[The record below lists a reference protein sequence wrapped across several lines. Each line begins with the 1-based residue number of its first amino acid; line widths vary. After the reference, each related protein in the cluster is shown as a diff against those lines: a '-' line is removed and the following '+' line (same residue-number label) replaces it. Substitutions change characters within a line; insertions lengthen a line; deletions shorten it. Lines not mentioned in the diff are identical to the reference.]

1 MRLSDL
7 KHDTYKSVDII
18 MNDNE
23 EEIVD
28 KYSDEDDEYEE
39 MLMSYEED
47 DESIIPELYFCNPDP
62 FLKPEPLPDD
72 HYRPEIY
79 FDDEGRIVV
88 KNLDAY
94 WLPENFDD
102 EGRIVVKNL
111 DAYWLPEMK
120 LVEEID
126 GTIYAVTGSYEGTE
140 MLDQKL
146 SRIMLYNLENC

>member
-1 MRLSDL
+1 MSFPVL
-7 KHDTYKSVDII
+7 KRYTYEAEDII

-23 EEIVD
+23 EEITD

-47 DESIIPELYFCNPDP
+47 DESIILELYFCNPDP
-62 FLKPEPLPDD
+62 YLKPEPVPDD
-72 HYRPEIY
+72 HYRPEIH
-79 FDDEGRIVV
+79 
-88 KNLDAY
+88 
-94 WLPENFDD
+94 FDD

-126 GTIYAVTGSYEGTE
+126 GTIYTVTGSYEGTE

-146 SRIMLYNLENC
+146 SRIMLHNLENF

>member
-1 MRLSDL
+1 MSFPVL
-7 KHDTYKSVDII
+7 KRYTYEAEDII

-23 EEIVD
+23 EEITD

-72 HYRPEIY
+72 HYRPEIH
-79 FDDEGRIVV
+79 
-88 KNLDAY
+88 
-94 WLPENFDD
+94 FDD

-146 SRIMLYNLENC
+146 SRIMLHNLENF

>member
-1 MRLSDL
+1 MSFPVL
-7 KHDTYKSVDII
+7 KRYTYEAEDII

-39 MLMSYEED
+39 LFMSCEDD
-47 DESIIPELYFCNPDP
+47 DESTIPELYFCNSDP
-62 FLKPEPLPDD
+62 YLKPEPLPDD
-72 HYRPEIY
+72 HYRPEIH
-79 FDDEGRIVV
+79 
-88 KNLDAY
+88 
-94 WLPENFDD
+94 FDD

-126 GTIYAVTGSYEGTE
+126 GTIYTVTGSYEGTE

-146 SRIMLYNLENC
+146 SRIMLHNLENF

>member
-1 MRLSDL
+1 MSFPVL
-7 KHDTYKSVDII
+7 KRYTYEAEDII

-62 FLKPEPLPDD
+62 YLKPEPVPDD
-72 HYRPEIY
+72 HYRPEIH
-79 FDDEGRIVV
+79 
-88 KNLDAY
+88 
-94 WLPENFDD
+94 FDD

-146 SRIMLYNLENC
+146 SRIMLHNLENF

>member
-1 MRLSDL
+1 MSFPVL
-7 KHDTYKSVDII
+7 KRYTYEAEDII

-23 EEIVD
+23 EEITD
-28 KYSDEDDEYEE
+28 KYSDEDGEYEE

-62 FLKPEPLPDD
+62 FLKLEPLLDD
-72 HYRPEIY
+72 HYRPEIH
-79 FDDEGRIVV
+79 
-88 KNLDAY
+88 
-94 WLPENFDD
+94 FDD

-126 GTIYAVTGSYEGTE
+126 GTIYTVTGSYEGTE

-146 SRIMLYNLENC
+146 SRIMLHNLENF

>member
-1 MRLSDL
+1 MSFPVL
-7 KHDTYKSVDII
+7 KRYTYEAEDII

-23 EEIVD
+23 EEITD

-39 MLMSYEED
+39 KLMSYEED
-47 DESIIPELYFCNPDP
+47 DESIIPELYFCNSDP
-62 FLKPEPLPDD
+62 YLKPEPLPDD
-72 HYRPEIY
+72 HYRPEIH
-79 FDDEGRIVV
+79 
-88 KNLDAY
+88 
-94 WLPENFDD
+94 FDD

-146 SRIMLYNLENC
+146 SRIMLHNLENF

>member
-1 MRLSDL
+1 M
-7 KHDTYKSVDII
+7 K
-18 MNDNE
+18 NNE
-23 EEIVD
+23 EEITG

-62 FLKPEPLPDD
+62 YLKPEPLPDD
-72 HYRPEIY
+72 HYRPEIH
-79 FDDEGRIVV
+79 FDEEGRIVV

-94 WLPENFDD
+94 C
-102 EGRIVVKNL
+102 
-111 DAYWLPEMK
+111 LPEMK

-126 GTIYAVTGSYEGTE
+126 GTIYTVTGSYEGTE

-146 SRIMLYNLENC
+146 SRIMLHNLENF

>member
-1 MRLSDL
+1 MSFPVL
-7 KHDTYKSVDII
+7 KRYTYEAEDII

-23 EEIVD
+23 EEITD

-62 FLKPEPLPDD
+62 YLKPEPLPDD
-72 HYRPEIY
+72 HYRPEIH
-79 FDDEGRIVV
+79 FDD
-88 KNLDAY
+88 K
-94 WLPENFDD
+94 
-102 EGRIVVKNL
+102 GRIVVKNL

-126 GTIYAVTGSYEGTE
+126 GTIYTVTGSYEGTE
-140 MLDQKL
+140 MLDQKI
-146 SRIMLYNLENC
+146 SRIMLHNLENF

>member
-1 MRLSDL
+1 MKRY
-7 KHDTYKSVDII
+7 TYEAEDII

-23 EEIVD
+23 EEITD

-47 DESIIPELYFCNPDP
+47 DESIIPELYFCNTDP
-62 FLKPEPLPDD
+62 YLKPEPLPDD
-72 HYRPEIY
+72 HYRPEIH
-79 FDDEGRIVV
+79 
-88 KNLDAY
+88 
-94 WLPENFDD
+94 FDD

-126 GTIYAVTGSYEGTE
+126 GTIYTVTGSYEGTE

-146 SRIMLYNLENC
+146 SRIMLHNLENF

>member
-1 MRLSDL
+1 MSFPVL
-7 KHDTYKSVDII
+7 KRYTYEAEDII

-23 EEIVD
+23 EEITD

-62 FLKPEPLPDD
+62 YLKPEPLPDD
-72 HYRPEIY
+72 HYRPEIH
-79 FDDEGRIVV
+79 
-88 KNLDAY
+88 
-94 WLPENFDD
+94 FDD

-146 SRIMLYNLENC
+146 SRIMLHNLENF

>member
-94 WLPENFDD
+94 WLPE
-102 EGRIVVKNL
+102 
-111 DAYWLPEMK
+111 MK

-126 GTIYAVTGSYEGTE
+126 GTIYTVTGSYEGTE

-146 SRIMLYNLENC
+146 SRIMLHNLENF

>member
-1 MRLSDL
+1 
-7 KHDTYKSVDII
+7 

-23 EEIVD
+23 EEITD

-47 DESIIPELYFCNPDP
+47 DESIIPELYFCNSDP
-62 FLKPEPLPDD
+62 YLKPEPLPDD
-72 HYRPEIY
+72 HYLPEIH
-79 FDDEGRIVV
+79 
-88 KNLDAY
+88 
-94 WLPENFDD
+94 FDD

-126 GTIYAVTGSYEGTE
+126 GTIYTVTGSYEGTE

-146 SRIMLYNLENC
+146 SRIMLHNLENF

>member
-1 MRLSDL
+1 MSFPVL
-7 KHDTYKSVDII
+7 KRYTYEAEDII

-28 KYSDEDDEYEE
+28 KHSDEDDEYEE

-72 HYRPEIY
+72 HYRPEIH
-79 FDDEGRIVV
+79 
-88 KNLDAY
+88 
-94 WLPENFDD
+94 FDD

-126 GTIYAVTGSYEGTE
+126 GTIYTVTGSYEGTE

-146 SRIMLYNLENC
+146 SRIMLYNLENF

>member
-1 MRLSDL
+1 MSFPVL
-7 KHDTYKSVDII
+7 KRYTYEAEDII

-23 EEIVD
+23 EEITD

-62 FLKPEPLPDD
+62 YLKLEPLP
-72 HYRPEIY
+72 
-79 FDDEGRIVV
+79 
-88 KNLDAY
+88 
-94 WLPENFDD
+94 ENHLRHDVHFDD

-126 GTIYAVTGSYEGTE
+126 GTIYTVAGSYEGTE

-146 SRIMLYNLENC
+146 SRIMLHNLENF

>member
-1 MRLSDL
+1 MSFPVL
-7 KHDTYKSVDII
+7 KRYTYEAEDII

-62 FLKPEPLPDD
+62 FLKPEPLTDD
-72 HYRPEIY
+72 HYRPEIH
-79 FDDEGRIVV
+79 
-88 KNLDAY
+88 
-94 WLPENFDD
+94 FDD

-146 SRIMLYNLENC
+146 SRIMLHNLENF

>member
-1 MRLSDL
+1 MSFPVL
-7 KHDTYKSVDII
+7 KRYTYEAEDII

-47 DESIIPELYFCNPDP
+47 DKSIIPELYFCNPDP
-62 FLKPEPLPDD
+62 YLKPEPEPDD
-72 HYRPEIY
+72 HYRPEIH
-79 FDDEGRIVV
+79 
-88 KNLDAY
+88 
-94 WLPENFDD
+94 FDD

-120 LVEEID
+120 LVEEIG
-126 GTIYAVTGSYEGTE
+126 GTIYTVTGSYEGTE

-146 SRIMLYNLENC
+146 SRIMLHNLENF

>member
-1 MRLSDL
+1 MSFPVL
-7 KHDTYKSVDII
+7 KRYTYEAEDII

-23 EEIVD
+23 EEITD

-47 DESIIPELYFCNPDP
+47 DESIIPELYFCNSDP
-62 FLKPEPLPDD
+62 YLKPEPLPDD
-72 HYRPEIY
+72 HYRPKIH
-79 FDDEGRIVV
+79 
-88 KNLDAY
+88 
-94 WLPENFDD
+94 FDD

-126 GTIYAVTGSYEGTE
+126 GTIYTVTGSYEGTE

-146 SRIMLYNLENC
+146 SRIMLHNLENF

>member
-1 MRLSDL
+1 MSFPVL
-7 KHDTYKSVDII
+7 KRYTYEAEDII

-47 DESIIPELYFCNPDP
+47 DESIIPELYFCNSDP
-62 FLKPEPLPDD
+62 YLKPEPPPDD
-72 HYRPEIY
+72 HYRPEIH
-79 FDDEGRIVV
+79 
-88 KNLDAY
+88 
-94 WLPENFDD
+94 FDD

-126 GTIYAVTGSYEGTE
+126 GTIYTVTGSYEGTE

-146 SRIMLYNLENC
+146 SRIMLHNLEEF

>member
-1 MRLSDL
+1 MSFPVL
-7 KHDTYKSVDII
+7 KRYTYEAEYII

-72 HYRPEIY
+72 HYRPEIH
-79 FDDEGRIVV
+79 
-88 KNLDAY
+88 
-94 WLPENFDD
+94 FDD

-120 LVEEID
+120 LVEEIG
-126 GTIYAVTGSYEGTE
+126 GTIYTVTGSYEGTE

-146 SRIMLYNLENC
+146 SRIMLHNLENF

>member
-1 MRLSDL
+1 MSFPVL
-7 KHDTYKSVDII
+7 KRYTYEAEDII

-72 HYRPEIY
+72 HYRPEIH
-79 FDDEGRIVV
+79 
-88 KNLDAY
+88 
-94 WLPENFDD
+94 FDD

-146 SRIMLYNLENC
+146 SRIMLHNLENF

>member
-1 MRLSDL
+1 MSFPVL
-7 KHDTYKSVDII
+7 KRYTYEAEDIVLK
-18 MNDNE
+18 NNE
-23 EEIVD
+23 EEITD

-72 HYRPEIY
+72 HYRPEIH
-79 FDDEGRIVV
+79 
-88 KNLDAY
+88 
-94 WLPENFDD
+94 FDD

-126 GTIYAVTGSYEGTE
+126 GTIYTVTGSYEGTE

-146 SRIMLYNLENC
+146 SRIMLHNLENF

>member
-1 MRLSDL
+1 MSFPVL
-7 KHDTYKSVDII
+7 KRYTYEAEDII

-23 EEIVD
+23 EEITD

-39 MLMSYEED
+39 KLMSYEED

-62 FLKPEPLPDD
+62 FLKLEPLPED
-72 HYRPEIY
+72 HRRH
-79 FDDEGRIVV
+79 DVH
-88 KNLDAY
+88 
-94 WLPENFDD
+94 FDD

-146 SRIMLYNLENC
+146 SRIMLHNLENF

>member
-1 MRLSDL
+1 MSFTDL
-7 KHDTYKSVDII
+7 KHDTYKTEHII

-62 FLKPEPLPDD
+62 YLKPEPLPDD
-72 HYRPEIY
+72 HYRPEIH
-79 FDDEGRIVV
+79 FDDE
-88 KNLDAY
+88 
-94 WLPENFDD
+94 E
-102 EGRIVVKNL
+102 RIVVKNL

-146 SRIMLYNLENC
+146 SRIMLHNLENF

>member
-1 MRLSDL
+1 
-7 KHDTYKSVDII
+7 

-47 DESIIPELYFCNPDP
+47 DESIIPELYFYNPDP
-62 FLKPEPLPDD
+62 YLKLEPLPDD
-72 HYRPEIY
+72 HYRPEIH
-79 FDDEGRIVV
+79 
-88 KNLDAY
+88 
-94 WLPENFDD
+94 FDD

-126 GTIYAVTGSYEGTE
+126 GTIYTVTGSYEGTE

-146 SRIMLYNLENC
+146 SRIMLHNLENF

>member
-1 MRLSDL
+1 MSFPVL
-7 KHDTYKSVDII
+7 KRYTYEAEDII

-23 EEIVD
+23 EDIVD

-72 HYRPEIY
+72 HYRPEIH
-79 FDDEGRIVV
+79 
-88 KNLDAY
+88 
-94 WLPENFDD
+94 FDD

-126 GTIYAVTGSYEGTE
+126 GTIYTVTGSYEGTE

-146 SRIMLYNLENC
+146 SRIMLHNLENF

>member
-1 MRLSDL
+1 MSFPVL
-7 KHDTYKSVDII
+7 KRYTYEAEDII

-62 FLKPEPLPDD
+62 YLKPEPVPDD
-72 HYRPEIY
+72 HYRPEIH
-79 FDDEGRIVV
+79 
-88 KNLDAY
+88 
-94 WLPENFDD
+94 FDD

-126 GTIYAVTGSYEGTE
+126 GTIYTVTGSYEGTE

-146 SRIMLYNLENC
+146 SRIMLHNLENF

>member
-1 MRLSDL
+1 MSFPVL
-7 KHDTYKSVDII
+7 KRYTYEAEDII

-62 FLKPEPLPDD
+62 YLKPEPLPDD
-72 HYRPEIY
+72 HYRPEIH
-79 FDDEGRIVV
+79 
-88 KNLDAY
+88 
-94 WLPENFDD
+94 FDD

-120 LVEEID
+120 LVEEIG
-126 GTIYAVTGSYEGTE
+126 GTIYTVTGSYEGTE

-146 SRIMLYNLENC
+146 SRIMLHNLENF

>member
-1 MRLSDL
+1 MSFPVL
-7 KHDTYKSVDII
+7 KRYTYEAEDII

-23 EEIVD
+23 EEITD

-47 DESIIPELYFCNPDP
+47 DESIIPELYFYNPDP
-62 FLKPEPLPDD
+62 YLKLEPLPDD
-72 HYRPEIY
+72 HYRPEIH
-79 FDDEGRIVV
+79 
-88 KNLDAY
+88 
-94 WLPENFDD
+94 FDD

-126 GTIYAVTGSYEGTE
+126 GTIYTVTGSCEGTE

-146 SRIMLYNLENC
+146 SRIMLHNLENF

>member
-1 MRLSDL
+1 MSFPVL
-7 KHDTYKSVDII
+7 KRYTYEAEDII

-23 EEIVD
+23 EEITD

-47 DESIIPELYFCNPDP
+47 DESIILELYFCNPDP

-72 HYRPEIY
+72 HYRPEIH
-79 FDDEGRIVV
+79 
-88 KNLDAY
+88 
-94 WLPENFDD
+94 FDD

-126 GTIYAVTGSYEGTE
+126 GTIYTVTGSYEGTE

-146 SRIMLYNLENC
+146 SRIMLHNLENF

>member
-1 MRLSDL
+1 
-7 KHDTYKSVDII
+7 

-23 EEIVD
+23 EKIVD

-47 DESIIPELYFCNPDP
+47 DKSIIPELYFCNPDP
-62 FLKPEPLPDD
+62 YLKAEPLPDD
-72 HYRPEIY
+72 HYRPEIH
-79 FDDEGRIVV
+79 
-88 KNLDAY
+88 
-94 WLPENFDD
+94 FDD

-126 GTIYAVTGSYEGTE
+126 GTIYTVTGSYEGTE

-146 SRIMLYNLENC
+146 SRIMLHNLKNF